1 MGTHTEPFAS
11 LAPAAAALA
20 AAFAAAGA
28 RAGAAVPADG
38 PSAARLLAD
47 LRAPLLAFGD
57 VAGASGAIGLQT
69 SAGWLQAN
77 LDLLSRH
84 GRDLTHFEFRRLVRW
99 PQWVVDYVGGAAR
112 ASAIAGLLEVLEA
125 PCWPLRPA
133 RSEVEQIE
141 GHLFCDVTGAATAAA
156 DEAPPAGEPTDAEQP
171 DASAA
176 GLLAALERLCDEMP
190 AVAAASDAGALAGL
204 RDALARAIAACGPQA
219 HPALLE
225 ALVRVGENVES
236 IASTE
241 RPFDPAAQLSLLDFP
256 ALALEFARRPDD
268 ADLANALAENLCAAD
283 WPLGIPDSEAAD
295 LRALFSLPSATAEP
309 GRDNKDASAAPDTP
323 AEPIEPQRVDPQYLA
338 LFAEELA
345 GFEQQLAAALESAT
359 AAADPATRRD
369 EVGMVAELVQRI
381 GAAAQS
387 IGLLALNDAMA
398 RAAGRIRSRAEHGLT
413 VRDTVALAGLA
424 KRLRAHLLA
433 PTDAAAAI
441 ALAAALPDGQD
452 EAAAAEIAARLV
464 AIEFAAPTAA
474 PARPTEATPQDVSL
488 DVPADIDAELLDGLL
503 GELPVQTAE
512 FAAAVQ
518 RVAAG
523 GASQHELEVAKR
535 AAHTLKGA
543 ANTVG
548 VRGIANLTHH
558 LEDVLIALTR
568 AGVMPTGALAA
579 MLSDA
584 ADCLEAMSE
593 AVLGASAPPADALH
607 VLQRVLDCAN
617 RIDRD
622 GVTDGAAPPPAEAP
636 RKVACAVPGDPAP
649 VAAPGGPAL
658 RVPAAL
664 VDELLRLV
672 GETMIANAQI
682 REQLRQS
689 SAHARAVTQ
698 QNAALLALAGELEHL
713 IDVRGLA
720 GLFQKEQARPDFDA
734 LEFEHFNELHTV
746 TRRLIEAA
754 TDSRELSAAGEDRL
768 RELGELIEA
777 QGRLHAEHQEV
788 VMKTRMVPA
797 STVVSRL
804 QRGVRQT
811 CRLLDKQVELV
822 VKGADTPLDSNV
834 LNALVEP
841 LMHLLR
847 NAVDHGIEAP
857 AERTRAGKAPV
868 GRVDLS
874 FERDG
879 ASIVVRVRDD
889 GAGLDL
895 AAMRAK
901 AAAQGLIADAETPAD
916 EDIARLILLPGFSTR
931 DEATHVSGRGIG
943 LDAVNAAV
951 TGLNGSL
958 RLLLAPGQGLGVELR
973 LPASLMTAHALLVRH
988 GSGVVA
994 VSSNGVQDIRY
1005 VVADRLERRGAA
1017 LVYRDH
1023 ERAYPVD
1030 ALERLIGSA
1039 DSGFEERGWFPAL
1052 MVRTET
1058 GAVRAVRVQE
1068 VLDSQDLVIKELG
1081 HYVARPAGIVGVT
1094 ILGDGRIAPVLDLP
1108 QLLSAPLGVAAALAR
1123 SRRAHERV
1131 EARRVA
1137 LVVDDSLT
1145 ARRAAA
1151 QLMREAGFDVH
1162 TASDGMDA
1170 ATLLEKQVP
1179 DIVLVDMEM
1188 PRMNGLELTAHLRS
1202 RVATRDVPVIMIT
1215 SRSTEKHRRQA
1226 QAAGVNVYVTKPF
1239 ADEALLEH
1247 VTRLTRPAPRTESGM
1262 AVEE

>member
-1 MGTHTEPFAS
+1 MGTHKEPFAV

-28 RAGAAVPADG
+28 RAGAAIPADG
-38 PSAARLLAD
+38 PAAARLLAQ

-57 VAGASGAIGLQT
+57 VAGASGATGLQT
-69 SAGWLQAN
+69 SAGWLEAN
-77 LDLLSRH
+77 LDLLAKHR
-84 GRDLTHFEFRRLVRW
+84 RDLSHFEFRRLVRW
-99 PQWVVDYVGGAAR
+99 PQLVMDYVGGDR
-112 ASAIAGLLEVLEA
+112 PQAIAGLLEVLEA
-125 PCWPLRPA
+125 PCWPMRPA
-133 RSEVEQIE
+133 RGEVEQIE
-141 GHLFCDVTGAATAAA
+141 GHLFCDVTGETA
-156 DEAPPAGEPTDAEQP
+156 DPTQRDSAPD
-171 DASAA
+171 
-176 GLLAALERLCDEMP
+176 LLAALELVCDEMP
-190 AVAAASDAGALAGL
+190 GVAAASDAGALQGL
-204 RDALARAIAACGPQA
+204 RNALATAIAACGADA

-236 IASTE
+236 IASTA

-256 ALALEFARRPDD
+256 ALALEFARRPGD
-268 ADLANALAENLCAAD
+268 ADIANALADNLCAAD
-283 WPLGIPDSEAAD
+283 WPVRVPDDEAAD
-295 LRALFSLPSATAEP
+295 LRSLFGLSS
-309 GRDNKDASAAPDTP
+309 SP
-323 AEPIEPQRVDPQYLA
+323 AEPQARAEPSAAIEPQRVDPQYLA
-338 LFAEELA
+338 VFAEELA
-345 GFEQQLAAALESAT
+345 GFEQQLTAALESA
-359 AAADPATRRD
+359 AAAPDPQTRRD

-398 RAAGRIRSRAEHGLT
+398 RAADRIRQRADAGLA
-413 VRDTVALAGLA
+413 VRDTVALAGLPR
-424 KRLRAHLLA
+424 RLHAYLLA
-433 PTDAAAAI
+433 PTDASAAV
-441 ALAAALPDGQD
+441 ALVAALPDEHD
-452 EAAAAEIAARLV
+452 DAAAAELAARLV
-464 AIEFAAPTAA
+464 AIEFAAATAA

-488 DVPADIDAELLDGLL
+488 EVPADIDTELLDGLL

-579 MLSDA
+579 MLTDA

-593 AVLGASAPPADALH
+593 AVLGASAPPAEAQR
-607 VLQRVLDCAN
+607 VLQQVLDCAN

-622 GVTDGAAPPPAEAP
+622 GVTADAAPLPVETP
-636 RKVACAVPGDPAP
+636 RGET
-649 VAAPGGPAL
+649 AAPGEAAPGVAPSGPTL
-658 RVPAAL
+658 RVSASL

-689 SAHARAVTQ
+689 GAHARAVTQ

-797 STVVSRL
+797 STVVPRL

-811 CRLLDKQVELV
+811 CRLLDKQVELA

-847 NAVDHGIEAP
+847 NAIDHGVEAP
-857 AERTRAGKAPV
+857 AERARAGKTAV

-901 AAAQGLIADAETPAD
+901 AAAQGLIPDAETPAD

-931 DEATHVSGRGIG
+931 AEATHVSGRGIG

-988 GSGVVA
+988 GSAVVA

-1005 VVADRLERRGAA
+1005 VVAAQLERSGDA
-1017 LVYRDH
+1017 LAYRDH
-1023 ERAYPVD
+1023 ERAYAVD
-1030 ALERLIGSA
+1030 SLERLIGSA

-1068 VLDSQDLVIKELG
+1068 VLDSQDLVIKDLG
-1081 HYVARPAGIVGVT
+1081 HYVARPAGVVGVT
-1094 ILGDGRIAPVLDLP
+1094 ILGDGRVAPVLDLP
-1108 QLLSAPLGVAAALAR
+1108 QLLSAPLGASAALAR

-1131 EARRVA
+1131 AARRVA

-1151 QLMREAGFDVH
+1151 QLMREADFEVR
-1162 TASDGMDA
+1162 TAIDGIEA
-1170 ATLLEKQVP
+1170 AALLDKQVP

-1188 PRMNGLELTAHLRS
+1188 PRMNGLELTVHVRS
-1202 RVATRDVPVIMIT
+1202 REATRDVPVIMIT

-1239 ADEALLEH
+1239 AEDALLEH
-1247 VTRLTRPAPRTESGM
+1247 VARLTRAAEKRTESEM
-1262 AVEE
+1262 AVIE